1 MKKEMNQKPLGIKLI
16 SILAFILF
24 IISIILAFG
33 FIFSKSVPS
42 AGIASFFEEQSDQQM
57 FNTIT
62 TIVLNS
68 LFILGFVLIPI
79 SLLFLA
85 VGLGLLKGKEWAR
98 MMTVAISV
106 LFLIVGILETMVFGF
121 TGIFFE
127 NIITILLSGTIIWY
141 LLFFKKIHD
150 YFL

>member
-24 IISIILAFG
+24 IVSIILAFG

-42 AGIASFFEEQSDQQM
+42 AGISSFFEEQSDQQM
-57 FNTIT
+57 FNTVT

-98 MMTVAISV
+98 MMAVAISV
-106 LFLIVGILETMVFGF
+106 LFLLVGIFETMVFGL

-127 NIITILLSGTIIWY
+127 NIIIILLTGTIIWY